1 MHGRIREI
9 ATNSAR
15 GLTGAVPAMMLLAVM
30 ASVAQAHFIFVVPD
44 AEGVGARVILS
55 EDLQPDENV
64 DAALVDRVTLVSRDP
79 AGREG
84 ALVLAVENEQRIVR
98 LAARERVAIHGS
110 MTHGVMKHGPK
121 PFLVVYHPKACI
133 GYPFGSSARSGAEAA
148 AEIVPAGHPGTL
160 RFQMLARGEPVAG
173 AKLTVIR
180 PDGEREEVVTDDKGL
195 SPAFDPPGRYGAWA
209 RHVEAKSGDHVGE
222 RYEEIR
228 HYPTLVIDV
237 PRGHAGKPGRDGEPL
252 TATEELAP
260 LPVAASSL
268 GVVESD
274 GFVYV
279 YGGHIAPVHTYST
292 AAVSGRFFRR
302 GLVQDSAWEEL
313 PGGPALQGMNLAAHA
328 GRIYRV
334 GGMDP
339 RNAPG
344 QPEENW
350 SVATAACYDPAT
362 NAWTDLPPLPR
373 PRSSHDV
380 AVVGDTLYV
389 VGGWN
394 MLGHAGEQWC
404 DTMLALNLATPT
416 GGWREIPQPFQRRA
430 LITAVADDRLFVIG
444 GFTEDEEASRRI
456 DIFDPASGSWSRG
469 PDLPGE
475 DLNGFAP
482 AACTVGGVI
491 HVSMADGTVCALA
504 PDGSQWEPVARVL
517 PRIVHR
523 AVADG
528 SAHLL
533 LVGGAA
539 RADNLDLVERVP
551 VR

>member
-1 MHGRIREI
+1 MSNGRSEAFVVALAAI
-9 ATNSAR
+9 ALAAGSAR
-15 GLTGAVPAMMLLAVM
+15 G
-30 ASVAQAHFIFVVPD
+30 HFIFVLPD
-44 AEGVGARVILS
+44 EEGTRARVILS

-64 DAALVDRVTLVSRDP
+64 DAGLVDRVALVSRDP

-84 ALVLAVENEQRIVR
+84 ALTLSVENEERVVR

-110 MTHGVMKHGPK
+110 MPHGVMKHGPK
-121 PFLVVYHPKACI
+121 PFLVVYHPKACV
-133 GYPFGSSARSGAEAA
+133 GYPFGSSARIGADAA

-160 RFQMLARGEPVAG
+160 RFQLLARDEPVAG
-173 AKLTVIR
+173 VTLTVIR

-195 SPAFDPPGRYGAWA
+195 SPAFDAPGRYGAWA
-209 RHVEAKSGDHVGE
+209 RHIEAKSGDHAGE
-222 RYEEIR
+222 HYDEIR

-237 PRGHAGKPGRDGEPL
+237 PRGHAAKPGTDGESL

-268 GVVESD
+268 GVVEAD
-274 GFVYV
+274 GFVYA
-279 YGGHIAPVHTYST
+279 YGGHVAPVHTYST

-302 GLVQDSAWEEL
+302 GLEKDAAWEEL
-313 PGGPALQGMNLAAHA
+313 PGGPPLQGMNLAAHA
-328 GRIYRV
+328 GRIYRA

-344 QPEENW
+344 TPAENW

-362 NAWTDLPPLPR
+362 RAWADLPPLPR

-380 AVVGDTLYV
+380 AVVGGTLYV

-394 MLGHAGEQWC
+394 MLGHEGEQWC
-404 DTMLALNLATPT
+404 DTMLALDLAAPT
-416 GGWREIPQPFQRRA
+416 SGWREIPQPFQRRA
-430 LITAVADDRLFVIG
+430 LITAVDDGRLFVIG
-444 GFTEDEEASRRI
+444 GFTEEEEASRRV

-469 PDLPGE
+469 PELPGDE
-475 DLNGFAP
+475 LNGFAP

-491 HVSMADGTVCALA
+491 HVSMADGAVCALA
-504 PDGSQWEPVARVL
+504 PDGSHWEPVARVL

-528 SAHLL
+528 PAHLL